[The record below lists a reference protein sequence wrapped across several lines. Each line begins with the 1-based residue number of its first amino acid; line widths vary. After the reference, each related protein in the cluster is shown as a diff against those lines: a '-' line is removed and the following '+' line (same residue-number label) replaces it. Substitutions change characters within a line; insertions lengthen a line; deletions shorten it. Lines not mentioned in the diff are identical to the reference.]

1 MVTYPQKKFSGRAPR
16 HSDVDHGVHV
26 LLFQL
31 VDDLFN
37 GLTHPFFLNLNS
49 SMSNFVVA
57 KASTQ
62 FLLAIATFHD
72 IHLTSMLQPLLK
84 DLA

>member
-1 MVTYPQKKFSGRAPR
+1 MVTYPQISFSGRAPR
-16 HSDVDHGVHV
+16 HSELDHGVHV
-26 LLFQL
+26 LFFQL

-37 GLTHPFFLNLNS
+37 GLTHPFFLNLIS
-49 SMSNFVVA
+49 SMSNLIVA

-62 FLLAIATFHD
+62 FLLAIAAFHN

-84 DLA
+84 DLG